1 MSKPCPA
8 CNSPPADK
16 KRVKKTNQ
24 PPTIILQKGE
34 NMGRMSSYTHS
45 QEELDHYANQ
55 NNPNSDAYQHEMDNH
70 ADQLNPNNDEYSGND

>member
-1 MSKPCPA
+1 
-8 CNSPPADK
+8 
-16 KRVKKTNQ
+16 
-24 PPTIILQKGE
+24 
-34 NMGRMSSYTHS
+34 MGRMSSYTHS